1 MPNHTTTVTVNGV
14 KHKTL
19 KDIFPKTKTSLKI
32 LFIAKTP
39 ALKSVKVGHYLQGQH
54 GQFFWNQLSEYG
66 ILKFKPNTFEDE
78 NLLDN
83 NCGFTDIVKVPRNY
97 GDEPT
102 AEEYKAGLVKIL
114 KNIND
119 YRPKVIVF
127 VYKAVLDNILQHGFG
142 VKEKSIYGVN
152 PVLKDRFKSQVFV
165 FPMMGTPCKREQRL
179 QAMEDLKA
187 ITNGTFKQ
195 IKDLDKKKVV
205 KQSKTIKSIR
215 TTPNKNIQGQY
226 NQVNKGSNFWI
237 VVAILILLFV
247 IYANLI
253 YSD

>member
-1 MPNHTTTVTVNGV
+1 MPNNTTTIIINGV
-14 KHKTL
+14 KHYTL

-39 ALKSVKVGHYLQGQH
+39 APKSVEIGHYFQGQH

-66 ILKFKPNTFEDE
+66 ILKFKSNTFEDE

-102 AEEYKAGLVKIL
+102 AEEYKAGLTKIL
-114 KNIND
+114 KNIKD
-119 YRPKVIVF
+119 YQPKVIVF
-127 VYKAVLDNILQHGFG
+127 VYKTVLDNILKYGFG
-142 VKEKSIYGVN
+142 IKEKGIYGLN
-152 PVLKDRFKSQVFV
+152 PVLKEKFKSQVFV

-187 ITNGTFKQ
+187 ITNGTFHQ
-195 IKDLDKKKVV
+195 IKHVDKKKPSV
-205 KQSKTIKSIR
+205 KAELNKR
-215 TTPNKNIQGQY
+215 PRNLPNKNIQVQY
-226 NQVNKGSNFWI
+226 NQVNKGSNIWI
-237 VVAILILLFV
+237 IIAILILLFV
-247 IYANLI
+247 IYANLM
-253 YSD
+253 YND